1 MLDKQYHISY
11 TAVMDDQTIS
21 RVALSSQAY
30 EILRTRITTLEL
42 KPGTVINVGRLS
54 EELNISPIPIR
65 EALKQLTER
74 GLVEGKHSRSYRVV
88 SLSDQRV
95 QEIFDVRILLETH
108 ALKTAIRAAP
118 RELIE
123 RTYVLVKELA
133 QTTMTGSALRRAV
146 DEAEELLHGECIMG
160 HSGNDFLRDLYRKM
174 NDFVAI
180 VRHIDC
186 QPDDTLNEHTEIMK
200 AFLDRDLARTRRL
213 LVQHLENSKAAS
225 LPIPKE
231 PAEWVAKAG
240 AVAAATENGTD
251 ESMRSNAQV

>member
-1 MLDKQYHISY
+1 
-11 TAVMDDQTIS
+11 MDGKAIS
-21 RVALSSQAY
+21 RTALSTQAY
-30 EILRTRITTLEL
+30 EIIRRRITTLEL
-42 KPGTVINVGRLS
+42 KPGAVINVGRLS
-54 EELNISPIPIR
+54 EELSISPIPIR

-88 SLSDQRV
+88 SLCDQRV
-95 QEIFDVRILLETH
+95 KEIFDVRILLETH

-123 RTYVLVKELA
+123 RTYVLVRELA
-133 QTTMTGSALRRAV
+133 QTKMTGLALRRAV

-160 HSGNDFLRDLYRKM
+160 HSGNSFLRDLYGKM
-174 NDFVAI
+174 NDFVSI

-186 QPDDTLNEHTEIMK
+186 QPDETMDEHTEIMK
-200 AFLDRDLARTRRL
+200 AFLDRDLARARRL

-231 PAEWVAKAG
+231 PAEWVAKAR
-240 AVAAATENGTD
+240 AVAAATDNGTD
-251 ESMRSNAQV
+251 ESMRLDAQV

>member
-1 MLDKQYHISY
+1 
-11 TAVMDDQTIS
+11 MDNREVS
-21 RVALSSQAY
+21 RATLSSQVY
-30 EILRTRITTLEL
+30 EIMRKRITTLEM
-42 KPGTVINVGRLS
+42 KPGTAINVGALS
-54 EELNISPIPIR
+54 EELGVSPIPIR

-74 GLVEGKHSRSYRVV
+74 GLVEGKHSRSYRIIT
-88 SLSDQRV
+88 LSDQRV
-95 QEIFDVRILLETH
+95 KEIFDVRILLETH

-123 RTYVLVKELA
+123 RTYVLVRELA
-133 QTTMTGSALRRAV
+133 QTKMTGSALRRAV
-146 DEAEELLHGECIMG
+146 DEAEELLHGQCIMG
-160 HSGNDFLRDLYRKM
+160 HSGNGFLRDLYRKM

-186 QPDDTLNEHTEIMK
+186 LPDDTPNEHTEIMK
-200 AFLDRDLARTRRL
+200 AFLDRDLARARRL

-240 AVAAATENGTD
+240 AVAAAAENGTD
-251 ESMRSNAQV
+251 ESMRADAQV